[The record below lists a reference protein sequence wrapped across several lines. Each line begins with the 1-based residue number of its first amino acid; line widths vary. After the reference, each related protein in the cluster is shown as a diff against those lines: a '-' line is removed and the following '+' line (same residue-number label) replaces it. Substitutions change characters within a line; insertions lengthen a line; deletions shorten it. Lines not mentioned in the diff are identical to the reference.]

1 MTLHFLPLAAALLIA
16 SAAPPAPTPLERSV
30 LAEIN
35 FARTNPRA
43 YADQLRRYRTYFLG
57 KIVRYPGNP
66 NGLRTE
72 EGVAAVDEAIAFLMK
87 QTPLRPISHSDLLA
101 LAASDHVREQG
112 PRGKTGHAS
121 ADGKRASARVARR
134 GGGTYVA
141 ETITYGPPSGVE
153 VVRQLIVDDGVKDRG
168 HRRTVFAA
176 ELRYAGV
183 GCGPHKIYRVM
194 CVANFGRKADG
205 KP

>member
-1 MTLHFLPLAAALLIA
+1 MRRFLPLFAALLVA
-16 SAAPPAPTPLERSV
+16 STTPPAPTPLERAV

-35 FARTNPRA
+35 FARADPRA
-43 YADQLRRYRTYFLG
+43 YAERLRSYRGYFRG
-57 KIVRYPGNP
+57 RIVRYPGNP
-66 NGLRTE
+66 NGLITV

-87 QTPLRPISHSDLLA
+87 QPPRGPIAHSDLLA
-101 LAASDHVREQG
+101 LAAGDHVREQG
-112 PRGKTGHAS
+112 PRGKTGHES
-121 ADGKRASARVARR
+121 ADGKRAGNRVARR

-153 VVRQLIVDDGVKDRG
+153 VVRQLIVDDGVSNRG

-183 GCGPHKIYRVM
+183 GCGPHKIYKVM
-194 CVANFGRKADG
+194 CVANFGRTADG